1 MLLSAKHLE
10 MRRAVFCRLHRRG
23 FRRRFC
29 TTVLLSASRLVGV
42 IGGSSPSALLDEVE
56 SG

>member
-23 FRRRFC
+23 RFAAAFL
-29 TTVLLSASRLVGV
+29 TTVLPGSRLVGV
-42 IGGSSPSALLDEVE
+42 VGGSSPLL
-56 SG
+56 